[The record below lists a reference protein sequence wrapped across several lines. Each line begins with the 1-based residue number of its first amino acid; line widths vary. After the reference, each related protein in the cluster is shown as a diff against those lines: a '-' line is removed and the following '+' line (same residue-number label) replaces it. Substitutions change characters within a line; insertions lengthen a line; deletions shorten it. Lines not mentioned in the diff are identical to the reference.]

1 MTDTPI
7 ATIKWKANWDF
18 FNTVTYTLYED
29 KVICTSNHNGEKV
42 IQTLPLATL
51 HTITSISW
59 INRLKI
65 LWYTLCILFYGIW
78 IILLIVYLCRGKNM
92 ITLNDRV
99 ALRYRKKEEWEA
111 FLNAV
116 LEQQNKIT
124 KK

>member
-7 ATIKWKANWDF
+7 ATIKWKANWDL